1 MIKNVVF
8 DFGQVMVKFDP
19 LFISGKYTEND
30 EDALLLAGVLFDR
43 LYWDRLDIGSIS
55 DDEVICECKKR
66 LPDRLHSAC
75 ENAYYGWVTSIPEI
89 DGMSE
94 LVNTV
99 REKFGRRVFLLSNI
113 SRYFVKNKDSV
124 PSLSLFEKCIF
135 SAEHG
140 TVKPERRIFEIL
152 LDTCGILPE
161 ETVFIDDSEKN
172 LAGAE
177 AIGIKG
183 ILFKGD
189 ACTLMNELEKIL

>member
-1 MIKNVVF
+1 MFKDIIF
-8 DFGQVMVKFDP
+8 DFGQVMVSFEP
-19 LFISGKYTEND
+19 EYMVGKYVSD
-30 EDALLLAGVLFDR
+30 PEDRALLSRVIFDR

-152 LDTCGILPE
+152 LDNCGILPE

-189 ACTLMNELEKIL
+189 ARTLMNELEKIL

>member
-1 MIKNVVF
+1 MIKNLVF

-66 LPDRLHSAC
+66 LPERLHSAC
-75 ENAYYGWVTSIPEI
+75 EKAYYNWIYCIPEI
-89 DGMSE
+89 DGMTD
-94 LVNTV
+94 LV
-99 REKFGRRVFLLSNI
+99 REVRDRYKKRVFLLSNI
-113 SRYFVKNKDSV
+113 SEYFVKNRNSV

-152 LDTCGILPE
+152 LEECGILPE

-177 AIGIKG
+177 AIGIRG

-189 ACTLMNELEKIL
+189 SAALMKELEEIL

>member
-19 LFISGKYTEND
+19 VFISGKYTENS
-30 EDALLLAGVLFDR
+30 EDAILLAGVLFDR
-43 LYWDRLDIGSIS
+43 LYWDKLDKGTIS
-55 DDEVICECKKR
+55 DEEVVSESKKR
-66 LPDRLHSAC
+66 LPERLHSAC
-75 ENAYYGWVTSIPEI
+75 ENAYYGWVSSIPEI
-89 DGMSE
+89 EGMTE
-94 LVNTV
+94 LVREV
-99 REKFGRRVFLLSNI
+99 RDRYKKRVFLLSNI
-113 SRYFVKNKDSV
+113 SEYFVKNRNSV

-152 LDTCGILPE
+152 LDTCGILPD
-161 ETVFIDDSEKN
+161 ETLFIDDSEKN

-189 ACTLMNELEKIL
+189 ARTLMNELKKIL